1 MIASGMT
8 SDDISDNA
16 VALASLAD
24 AVTLTDTEA
33 TVTRVIEQG
42 DVKGTVTQTLDAGQE
57 GAVTQTQTT
66 KIAEVGDVNATALV
80 PWRNEINHLTKR
92 MGNLRAKI
100 LDSATESLD
109 YGSRCMPRRAGL
121 TQGNFGF
128 GVRFLLDDSMWPCEK
143 NFDRGSSALPNAK
156 NEGDTSFGKL
166 R

>member
-1 MIASGMT
+1 MSRRLSTPSLAVADAAGISRFTNLRMIASGMT

-109 YGSRCMPRRAGL
+109 YGSRCMPRRAGF
-121 TQGNFGF
+121 THGNFGF
-128 GVRFLLDDSMWPCEK
+128 GVAQS
-143 NFDRGSSALPNAK
+143 GSPEQLH
-156 NEGDTSFGKL
+156 
-166 R
+166 